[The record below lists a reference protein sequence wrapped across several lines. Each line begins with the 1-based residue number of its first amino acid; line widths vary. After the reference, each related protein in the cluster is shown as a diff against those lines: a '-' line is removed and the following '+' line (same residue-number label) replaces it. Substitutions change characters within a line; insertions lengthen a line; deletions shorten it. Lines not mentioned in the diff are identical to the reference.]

1 MKRLYDKALM
11 DQIAKVYGNEVAFL
25 SEFSGALLDIIRE
38 GLIRDGQVRLHQFG
52 TFKLKWMKS
61 RNGVDP
67 GSGKKII
74 IQARPRVVFVPAKG
88 LKERIEPVAPVL
100 QPYEEAISQ
109 PVEEPVKS
117 DDIEAEKIEPAVT
130 KAVQAEAE
138 TDEPEKVVADI
149 QDEIEVL
156 EQVVYMLKTE
166 ADAVNGDRE
175 ASADAEKNSDV
186 ADENV
191 TADTGITEATI
202 SDVAEK
208 DTGDLQPTNN
218 TEVAEKNSQKHPVT
232 ETTAVIEDA
241 LTEEQ
246 ETAEVIEQPVLQ
258 TNESEV
264 AEIAA
269 DKRQKD
275 SSEWLDKSVLDNI
288 QEISELSYFKSSSTE
303 KNYQASESAAD
314 NAPEILQLTTDDV
327 VDINLDDAPET
338 TTSSAKKKATRQIWF
353 SIAAAVL
360 IVLSSAV
367 LFNTFLSESSEIKN
381 TESLAIDKTTSPRYL
396 YSYDTNLSVTETAVS
411 VAKHVPVE
419 IVNNK
424 VELETLETIE
434 DLDTIQTVV
443 AVVDKEVTEQEES
456 IVVTSEQYDELKRV
470 TAEQEVFFAA
480 MDHRLVN
487 GDSLWRLAKKHYVN
501 PFYWPHIY
509 QANRIKINNP
519 DRVKIGKIVRL
530 PTMYGH
536 PDALTD
542 QDKHNIAMGYYY
554 NYLYHKQKGNP
565 YAYFSLIGVE
575 KFDASLLIEYKDEI
589 ERSDVNNLALLTE

>member
-25 SEFSGALLDIIRE
+25 SEFSSALLDIIRE

-67 GSGKKII
+67 GTGKKII

-100 QPYEEAISQ
+100 QPYEEAVSQ
-109 PVEEPVKS
+109 AVEKIAEPENT
-117 DDIEAEKIEPAVT
+117 EAEKMESEVT
-130 KAVQAEAE
+130 EAVQSEVE
-138 TDEPEKVVADI
+138 KEEPEKVVADI

-166 ADAVNGDRE
+166 AEGETSANVVTSDRE
-175 ASADAEKNSDV
+175 ISEDTAINSDDLHVAEVTEQSSVTEQPAEVVDEVTEEPEVVEQQISQTSEPEAAEVV
-186 ADENV
+186 AD
-191 TADTGITEATI
+191 
-202 SDVAEK
+202 K
-208 DTGDLQPTNN
+208 
-218 TEVAEKNSQKHPVT
+218 SQK
-232 ETTAVIEDA
+232 ET
-241 LTEEQ
+241 
-246 ETAEVIEQPVLQ
+246 
-258 TNESEV
+258 
-264 AEIAA
+264 
-269 DKRQKD
+269 
-275 SSEWLDKSVLDNI
+275 SEWLDKSVLDNI
-288 QEISELSYFKSSSTE
+288 QEISEMSYFKESDTE
-303 KNYQASESAAD
+303 NSHQTSEEAISSESVSEK
-314 NAPEILQLTTDDV
+314 APEVLELNTDDV
-327 VDINLDDAPET
+327 IDINLDDLDSAAVVTNPP
-338 TTSSAKKKATRQIWF
+338 AKKKDTKQIWF
-353 SIAAAVL
+353 AMAAVVMVV
-360 IVLSSAV
+360 IASGV
-367 LFNTFLSESSEIKN
+367 LFSTFLSGSSEIKN
-381 TESLAIDKTTSPRYL
+381 TEYLAKDHTGAPRYL
-396 YSYDTNLSVTETAVS
+396 YSYETNLSVSEPAIS

-424 VELETLETIE
+424 IELETLETIE
-434 DLDTIQTVV
+434 DTGTQETVV
-443 AVVDKEVTEQEES
+443 AETVVPVVEQEDS

-470 TAEQEVFFAA
+470 TAEQEVYFAA
-480 MDHRLVN
+480 MDHKLVN

-519 DRVKIGKIVRL
+519 DRVKIGKTVRL

-542 QDKHNIAMGYYY
+542 QDKRNIAMGYYY

-589 ERSDVNNLALLTE
+589 ERSDVNNLALLIE